1 MDLLKPS
8 IGLIFWMLVGFGI
21 LFFILSKFAWKPILA
36 ALKEREQSI
45 EDSLKEAQKARNEM
59 SQLVAKNEELLVLA
73 KEERN
78 QILHDAKLVADKI
91 KADLLDKAQK
101 EAENKIQ
108 SAVREIDV
116 QKKAAIAE
124 IKNSVGLL
132 ALEIA
137 EKVVRKELKSNS
149 EQVDFV
155 NKLAKES
162 NLN

>member
-45 EDSLKEAQKARNEM
+45 EDSLREAQKARTEM

-78 QILHDAKLVADKI
+78 QILHDAKIVADKI

-108 SAVREIDV
+108 SAVREIEV

-124 IKNSVGLL
+124 IKNTVGLL

-137 EKVVRKELKSNS
+137 EKVVRKELKGNS
-149 EQVDFV
+149 EQVEFV